1 MEYEAKRKKE
11 AGHAQ
16 RNRNHRRSDRG
27 GPGITEFYDPW
38 EEKLPKEMFPAAI
51 RSILVAVSRVVR
63 DGIRNFRNLWL
74 QRMHRPDTPR
84 DPGWG
89 SASVGAKS
97 YRPYISRAA
106 LYARSNT
113 AIVTI

>member
-1 MEYEAKRKKE
+1 
-11 AGHAQ
+11 
-16 RNRNHRRSDRG
+16 
-27 GPGITEFYDPW
+27 
-38 EEKLPKEMFPAAI
+38 
-51 RSILVAVSRVVR
+51 
-63 DGIRNFRNLWL
+63 
-74 QRMHRPDTPR
+74 MHRLDTPR